1 MSRPRAVAP
10 GIVRWYH
17 GETGTGSCTLPSMKV
32 KELVDRLKLDGWIL
46 VRLRGSH
53 RQYRRPVKPG
63 KVTVSGKSSAN
74 VPIGTLKSA
83 LKQAG
88 LLRKD

>member
-1 MSRPRAVAP
+1 
-10 GIVRWYH
+10 
-17 GETGTGSCTLPSMKV
+17 MKV
-32 KELVDRLKLDGWIL
+32 KDLVDRLKRDGWVL

-53 RQYRRPVKPG
+53 RQFRHPVKPG
-63 KVTVSGKSSAN
+63 RVTVSGKSSADI
-74 VPIGTLKSA
+74 PIGTLKSA